1 MRFFLTKTLILISA
15 IVSSAVLVVL
25 ILIIVL
31 FLWRTGSVC
40 FKKEQIDRRPPN
52 QGNIEVQTSPDGA
65 SIGVGADFGPE
76 KPKRTFSKDELREP
90 LLKSGADSSVDNL
103 EGLIP
108 EDEVILFNHEGPEMS
123 QATSLSS
130 LDTYVS
136 EKDWLETLQ
145 SFGPKFK
152 NLADLVSG
160 DIEESEIKENISV
173 QSDFAV
179 NSYTENEDGSEV

>member
-1 MRFFLTKTLILISA
+1 M
-15 IVSSAVLVVL
+15 SSAVLVVL
-25 ILIIVL
+25 ILIIIL
-31 FLWRTGSVC
+31 FLWRTGSAC
-40 FKKEQIDRRPPN
+40 FKKEQIDQRQPAH
-52 QGNIEVQTSPDGA
+52 GNIEVQTSPDGA

-90 LLKSGADSSVDNL
+90 LLKSGADSSIDKL
-103 EGLIP
+103 DALIP

>member
-1 MRFFLTKTLILISA
+1 M
-15 IVSSAVLVVL
+15 SSAVLVVL
-25 ILIIVL
+25 ILIIIL
-31 FLWRTGSVC
+31 FLWRTGSAC
-40 FKKEQIDRRPPN
+40 FKKEQIDQRQPAH
-52 QGNIEVQTSPDGA
+52 GNIEVQTSPDGA

-90 LLKSGADSSVDNL
+90 LLKSGADSSSIDKLL
-103 EGLIP
+103 EALIP
-108 EDEVILFNHEGPEMS
+108 EDEIFLFNHEGSEEMS